1 MPVPNVTVSL
11 SEVLEVRG
19 SPLTETEIWALLCL
33 GAEAL
38 QDGFISGK
46 QLLILYKLLYPG
58 IYADGYIVFVFP
70 FIRSYVSYFVIPE
83 R

>member
-33 GAEAL
+33 GAETL
-38 QDGFISGK
+38 QDGFISGE
-46 QLLILYKLLYPG
+46 Y
-58 IYADGYIVFVFP
+58 
-70 FIRSYVSYFVIPE
+70 YFTLNDKGPAII
-83 R
+83 